1 MGLEMG
7 PEELARTLRE
17 IQDFDTRV
25 LVLEREIEGLADKHR
40 LGELAAELTEAR
52 TSQAATEERLEEL
65 EHKQHKLDGELDLL
79 ASKVKKEE
87 EKLFSGTIMNPKEL
101 SAIQAEIFS
110 LRKKRDEME
119 TEDLQEMDEIDR
131 LQGEVTS
138 ARERTAQIESSERVA
153 KDAYESELA
162 DKQAEIGALEL
173 RRDNLKLKLSE
184 DVLADYEKMLKN
196 KAGLAV
202 APIVQGRT
210 CGGCHIDFSRT
221 QIDEFQHNEGVFRC
235 PYCRRILVK

>member
-119 TEDLQEMDEIDR
+119 TEDLEEMEAIDALR
-131 LQGEVTS
+131 GEVAASKERTIRVEERERQAKAAYEAELEEKRSEVASLSLQG
-138 ARERTAQIESSERVA
+138 
-153 KDAYESELA
+153 
-162 DKQAEIGALEL
+162 
-173 RRDNLKLKLSE
+173 DNLKARLSPE
-184 DVLADYEKMLKN
+184 VIENYEKLLKD
-196 KAGLAV
+196 KGGLAV
-202 APIVQGRT
+202 VPIIQGRS

-221 QIDEFQHNEGVFRC
+221 QIDQFQHNEGIFRC
-235 PYCRRILVK
+235 EYCRRILVK

>member
-1 MGLEMG
+1 MVLEIG
-7 PEELARTLRE
+7 PEELAQTLRDM
-17 IQDFDTRV
+17 QDLDTSIFT
-25 LVLEREIEGLADKHR
+25 LQREIEELADKHH
-40 LGELAAELTEAR
+40 LGELAEDLRAVREEEAGDEK
-52 TSQAATEERLEEL
+52 SLEEI
-65 EHKQHKLDGELDLL
+65 EHQQHKLDGELDLL
-79 ASKVKKEE
+79 VTKMKKEE

>member
-1 MGLEMG
+1 MVLEIGL
-7 PEELARTLRE
+7 EELAQTLRDMQHLDSS
-17 IQDFDTRV
+17 IFALQ
-25 LVLEREIEGLADKHR
+25 REIEELADKHH
-40 LGELAAELTEAR
+40 LGELAEDLRAVREEEAGDEK
-52 TSQAATEERLEEL
+52 SLEEI
-65 EHKQHKLDGELDLL
+65 EHQQHKLDGELDLL
-79 ASKVKKEE
+79 VTKMKKEE

-101 SAIQAEIFS
+101 SSIQAEIFS

-119 TEDLQEMDEIDR
+119 TQDLVEMEEIDR
-131 LQGEVTS
+131 LQGEVAST
-138 ARERTAQIESSERVA
+138 RERTAQIEANECVA
-153 KDAYESELA
+153 KDTYAGELA

-184 DVLADYEKMLKN
+184 DVLANYEKLLKN

-210 CGGCHIDFSRT
+210 CGGCHVDFSRT
-221 QIDEFQHNEGVFRC
+221 QIDEFQHNEGIFQC